1 MILYLPLIETR
12 DKMAK
17 RIHEIFDEESL
28 IKKINNKLPYLF
40 QLAEIDNSRDGKLGM
55 EIGSAR
61 ERILIALLIYKFG
74 EENVKTD
81 IAITQSEIDVIVFDE
96 PISIK
101 TVTNKKVVGVKLIW
115 TVDAQKAIEFI
126 NQYSPECD
134 ILFAHINWDNKGALY
149 LLSKE
154 SQKEVLKEFGK
165 EFYFKLPKAG
175 TNPRGVEISNNAINK
190 LVEHPMTKK
199 IIINWKRD
207 ETIKYNSYNRWV
219 EEWKEEE

>member
-1 MILYLPLIETR
+1 MPLTENR
-12 DKMAK
+12 GQMAK
-17 RIHEIFDEESL
+17 RIYELFDEESL
-28 IKKINNKLPYLF
+28 IKKIKNKLPYLF

-61 ERILIALLIYKFG
+61 ERILIALLIYKFS
-74 EENVKTD
+74 EENVKVD
-81 IAITQSEIDVIVFDE
+81 IAITKSEIDVIVFDE

-126 NQYSPECD
+126 NQYSPKCD
-134 ILFAHINWDNKGALY
+134 ILYAHINWDNEGALY

-165 EFYFKLPKAG
+165 DFYFKLPKTG
-175 TNPRGVEISNNAINK
+175 TNPRGVEISNKAINK
-190 LVEHPMTKK
+190 LVEHPTTKK
-199 IIINWKRD
+199 IMIDWTRD
-207 ETIKYNSYNRWV
+207 ETIQYNSYKRWV
-219 EEWKEEE
+219 EEWKEER

>member
-1 MILYLPLIETR
+1 
-12 DKMAK
+12 MAK
-17 RIHEIFDEESL
+17 KIYEIFDEKEIIQK
-28 IKKINNKLPYLF
+28 IKEKLPYLF

-74 EENVKTD
+74 EENIKTD

-101 TVTNKKVVGVKLIW
+101 TVTSNNVIGVKLIW
-115 TVDAQKAIEFI
+115 TVDAQKALEFI
-126 NQYSPECD
+126 NNYSPECD
-134 ILFAHINWDNKGALY
+134 ILFAHIKWDSQGAIY

-154 SQKEVLKEFGK
+154 SQKEVLKQFGK

-175 TNPRGVEISNNAINK
+175 TNPRGVEISNDAIRK
-190 LVEHPMTKK
+190 LVEHNSTKK
-199 IIINWKRD
+199 IDIDWKRD
-207 ETIKYNSYNRWV
+207 DTIKYNSYDRWV
-219 EEWKEEE
+219 DEWGEK

>member
-1 MILYLPLIETR
+1 MTKKIYQ
-12 DKMAK
+12 
-17 RIHEIFDEESL
+17 IFDEKEIVQK
-28 IKKINNKLPYLF
+28 IKEKLPYLF

-74 EENVKTD
+74 EDNVKTD

-101 TVTNKKVVGVKLIW
+101 TVTNNNVVGVKLIW
-115 TVDAQKAIEFI
+115 TVDAQKALEFI
-126 NQYSPECD
+126 NNYSPECD
-134 ILFAHINWDNKGALY
+134 ILFAHINWNNQGAIY

-154 SQKEVLKEFGK
+154 SQKQVLEEYGK

-175 TNPRGVEISNNAINK
+175 TNPRGVEISNDAIRM
-190 LVEHPMTKK
+190 LVEHNSTKK
-199 IIINWKRD
+199 IDIDWTRD
-207 ETIKYNSYNRWV
+207 ETIKYNSYDRWV
-219 EEWKEEE
+219 DEWNEE